1 MSVNAAA
8 EAGKFTLQHLTLS
21 INKAKT
27 AKRVLAQLGIFEE
40 KGIQTQTADFEF
52 KDGKL
57 MLVAQKN
64 RGEKGDKL
72 EKTAR
77 DIKTLRAVH
86 LPISGEIMADALTDV
101 RKFGAEYDN
110 GDSGERWDEVVNE
123 ETTRMAQSL
132 ELTLEMHRMGALS
145 GVVKDAS
152 GDTIVNLYTLFG
164 LNAADAIDELD
175 FNLPKGA
182 RNQISAAVRN
192 SKKHQAGVATEE
204 YVSLC
209 SASFMDGLLEDAGFA
224 KAYERQDSGKAF
236 REEVR
241 IKGIEWNGVFWVE
254 HTETYPNGDLMIPEG
269 EARLI
274 PIGNPGLFVT
284 RFCPADYAETVN
296 TVGLPLY
303 AAAKMK
309 DFNKGVDLEGQ
320 SNPINVC
327 TSPLAVR
334 QLKLKAVAPVAASAK
349 AK

>member
-57 MLVAQKN
+57 MLVAQKT

-72 EKTAR
+72 QKTTR
-77 DIKTLRAVH
+77 DVKTLRAVH

-110 GDSGERWDEVVNE
+110 GNSGERWDEVVNE

-152 GDTIVNLYTLFG
+152 GDTIVDLYALFG
-164 LNAADAIDELD
+164 LKAADAIDELD
-175 FNLPKGA
+175 FNLPRLSSQK
-182 RNQISAAVRN
+182 RFRPPLLITSSRSNWPLPWRWTMPPRWSPCVL
-192 SKKHQAGVATEE
+192 VL
-204 YVSLC
+204 VSL
-209 SASFMDGLLEDAGFA
+209 LL
-224 KAYERQDSGKAF
+224 
-236 REEVR
+236 
-241 IKGIEWNGVFWVE
+241 
-254 HTETYPNGDLMIPEG
+254 YP
-269 EARLI
+269 
-274 PIGNPGLFVT
+274 
-284 RFCPADYAETVN
+284 
-296 TVGLPLY
+296 
-303 AAAKMK
+303 
-309 DFNKGVDLEGQ
+309 
-320 SNPINVC
+320 S
-327 TSPLAVR
+327 S
-334 QLKLKAVAPVAASAK
+334 
-349 AK
+349 